1 MHWFEGYV
9 NSTSIENDRWCSI
22 VGLRWHGFTRP
33 RIFGGTV
40 DEHRY
45 KVEHWW
51 LDMFSAKCGEWV
63 VLISTGSVMVT
74 IYRDR
79 EIGESVELGESAK
92 VYDRTTNLTGY
103 DLRQWWNSFKLPDM
117 QSIIVIMVSLGNS
130 YMWRLIYE
138 LFTFTYT
145 RKSYKGDNTS
155 MLSDTVTL
163 WSMCDGI
170 QRILRKVWE
179 HKTRA

>member
-1 MHWFEGYV
+1 MG
-9 NSTSIENDRWCSI
+9 S
-22 VGLRWHGFTRP
+22 RP

-40 DEHRY
+40 DEHSD
-45 KVEHWW
+45 KLEHWW

-63 VLISTGSVMVT
+63 VLISTRFVMVT